1 MEMPRSALLV
11 INWEAQFHS
20 RLPALLSGGA
30 SVSEGIGEPL
40 ELSLILAFTS
50 LPMNSRLMARVEP
63 KLASAAHEDTGVE
76 LSMAPLVLA
85 RLLGRVPLPLPD
97 LGQTSESTRSR
108 PKYLHEADLLVQVF
122 LDLFIELRNISEEFH
137 LLRLEGGRLPVRRQG
152 GHDVV
157 VRWLLARQLGASE
170 ERSGGLDPGGHI

>member
-1 MEMPRSALLV
+1 MLADVTEMPRSALLA
-11 INWEAQFHS
+11 INREAQLHS

-40 ELSLILAFTS
+40 ELSLVLAFTS

-122 LDLFIELRNISEEFH
+122 LDLFIELRNIIEEFH
-137 LLRLEGGRLPVRRQG
+137 LLSLEGERLPVRWQ
-152 GHDVV
+152 
-157 VRWLLARQLGASE
+157 
-170 ERSGGLDPGGHI
+170 

>member
-1 MEMPRSALLV
+1 MNWDLVLIFLFRSCFLLPHRASPLVVALLV
-11 INWEAQFHS
+11 GGGQLLAAVLADVAAMAGPALLAIYLEAQFHS

-40 ELSLILAFTS
+40 ELSLVLALTS

-85 RLLGRVPLPLPD
+85 RLLSRVPLPLPD
-97 LGQTSESTRSR
+97 LAQTSESEWKCNVSDTYIRLTSSFRS
-108 PKYLHEADLLVQVF
+108 F
-122 LDLFIELRNISEEFH
+122 LIS
-137 LLRLEGGRLPVRRQG
+137 
-152 GHDVV
+152 
-157 VRWLLARQLGASE
+157 S
-170 ERSGGLDPGGHI
+170 SN